1 MLLVDST
8 VWIDYFNGR
17 VTPQTDH
24 LDRILPRQPILVG
37 DLILAE
43 VLQGFRSDPEF
54 DRARRALGKFTQV
67 SVVNP
72 DLAVESARNY
82 RRLRRR
88 GITVRK
94 IIDCLIATYCIQTGH
109 ELLHSDQDYDPFEKH
124 LGLRVVRPL
133 RGRGM

>member
-8 VWIDYFNGR
+8 VWIDYFNGQA
-17 VTPQTDH
+17 TPQPDH
-24 LDRILPRQPILVG
+24 LDWILSRQPVLVG

-43 VLQGFRSDPEF
+43 VLQGFRNDAEF
-54 DRARRALGKFTQV
+54 ERARWALGKFPQV
-67 SVVNP
+67 SIVNP

-94 IIDCLIATYCIQTGH
+94 IVDCLIATYCIETGH
-109 ELLHSDQDYDPFEKH
+109 ELLHTDQDYDPFERH
-124 LGLRVVRPL
+124 LGLRVIHPL
-133 RGRGM
+133 LERGA